1 MNEKLEFVDFAR
13 DSLHSLYM
21 PVEINNT
28 KLEML
33 IDTGSPVTLLA
44 ENIIESLGV
53 GLSDLSKV
61 ESTLS
66 AADGNKMSI
75 KGQIK
80 VNLKIDQ
87 SQYRQNTIVT
97 KLGKLKGIIGKDF
110 LQSNKCDLKLS
121 EAKLV
126 IGQQTVKLRKHNNS
140 TCARVKLCKN
150 RVIPPQTEILIKGY
164 IEGNCPNNFGMIE
177 PDEKLQQQKGL
188 LFAKTLND
196 TTGKEVVIS
205 VLNINGK
212 SIKLKK
218 NLTLGIINTVQ
229 LIDDNFY
236 SDNSESRAIPG
247 SLPTHL
253 QELLQN
259 SSDELTSENKQKLE
273 ELLIE
278 FQDIFV
284 GPDGKLGQTG
294 IVKHTINTGTAKPVR
309 VPPRRIPTALKPV
322 VEKELDSMLRKGVI
336 EPSNSAWSSPICLV
350 KKKDGSIRFCVDFR
364 LVNSLGD
371 PSGYPLPNI
380 VDCLDSLKGSKWMST
395 VDCHS
400 GYWQVLCEE
409 SDRPKTA
416 FSTHKG
422 LFQFRVMP
430 MGLNSAAQTFQR
442 LIETILGK
450 LQWIHCLCYLDDIII
465 FGKT

>member
-1 MNEKLEFVDFAR
+1 MNEKLEFVDLAR

-97 KLGKLKGIIGKDF
+97 KLGKLKGIIGMDF
-110 LQSNKCDLKLS
+110 LQNNKCDLKLS

-140 TCARVKLCKN
+140 TCARVKLW
-150 RVIPPQTEILIKGY
+150 
-164 IEGNCPNNFGMIE
+164 
-177 PDEKLQQQKGL
+177 
-188 LFAKTLND
+188 
-196 TTGKEVVIS
+196 
-205 VLNINGK
+205 
-212 SIKLKK
+212 
-218 NLTLGIINTVQ
+218 
-229 LIDDNFY
+229 
-236 SDNSESRAIPG
+236 
-247 SLPTHL
+247 
-253 QELLQN
+253 
-259 SSDELTSENKQKLE
+259 
-273 ELLIE
+273 
-278 FQDIFV
+278 
-284 GPDGKLGQTG
+284 PDGKLGQTG
-294 IVKHTINTGTAKPVR
+294 IVKHTINTGTAKPVK

-336 EPSNSAWSSPICLV
+336 
-350 KKKDGSIRFCVDFR
+350 
-364 LVNSLGD
+364 
-371 PSGYPLPNI
+371 
-380 VDCLDSLKGSKWMST
+380 
-395 VDCHS
+395 
-400 GYWQVLCEE
+400 
-409 SDRPKTA
+409 
-416 FSTHKG
+416 
-422 LFQFRVMP
+422 
-430 MGLNSAAQTFQR
+430 
-442 LIETILGK
+442 
-450 LQWIHCLCYLDDIII
+450 
-465 FGKT
+465 